1 MARESPVDADVFR
14 TRLQSPEFKDIS
26 NNLSL
31 SGLRIVPNNV
41 YDVVSPYECAS
52 GTDVASSNFTTM
64 QSKLAAYKTRWK
76 ASLTTSLFVS
86 MTDQTYDDVYAVY
99 TGILGALFGAF
110 ALLVTTLF
118 VYLVAALK
126 RSFVC

>member
-31 SGLRIVPNNV
+31 TGLMIVPNN
-41 YDVVSPYECAS
+41 YDMVSAYECAS

-86 MTDQTYDDVYAVY
+86 MTDQNYDDVYAVY